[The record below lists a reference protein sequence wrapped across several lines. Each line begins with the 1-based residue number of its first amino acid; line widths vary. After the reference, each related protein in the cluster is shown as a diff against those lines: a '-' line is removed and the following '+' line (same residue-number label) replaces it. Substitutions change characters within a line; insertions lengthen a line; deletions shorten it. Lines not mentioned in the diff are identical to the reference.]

1 MGLGFRGLGA
11 CGWCLDLLGVRF
23 FWGLRVAE
31 TVADTLPGS
40 GYYR

>member
-11 CGWCLDLLGVRF
+11 RGWCLDLLGVRF
-23 FWGLRVAE
+23 FWGLRAAE